1 MIKILSGH
9 HVQPQ
14 LGFRQTGAF
23 FGQPMS
29 DDRLLFAAWGLP
41 LLTCLNNNRTGD
53 VQCPNCCEPKFLV
66 EDCDVNGKFILEF
79 LYLPQSVE
87 ISDFCVRFCIRI
99 LIYIHF
105 F

>member
-41 LLTCLNNNRTGD
+41 LLTCLNNNLTGD

-66 EDCDVNGKFILEF
+66 EDCDDTCIWQVHPGIFVF
-79 LYLPQSVE
+79 ASV
-87 ISDFCVRFCIRI
+87 SGNW
-99 LIYIHF
+99 
-105 F
+105 